1 MSSLLTTASPWTNTN
16 NQNKKR
22 VSSLRRHAANDDLSE
37 QELERENFKNRKV
50 ETFDDLN
57 EKNDRKAIKINE
69 LLDKMTSADETDN
82 DNMGEFKPLEPPA
95 VQMKKDI
102 QSDMLPESFVP
113 KMPSFAEASIEN
125 KGANKNRFVAN
136 YVANEGNS
144 NSYSQ
149 YSKTYQPPTDSAPY
163 YQKMGVGSGLGDN
176 QLMEKINYMIH
187 LLEQQQHEK
196 TDNITEEFLLYTFLG
211 VFVIY
216 VVDSFSRS
224 GKYTR

>member
-1 MSSLLTTASPWTNTN
+1 MSSLITTASPWTNTN

-22 VSSLRRHAANDDLSE
+22 VSSLRRHAANDELSE
-37 QELERENFKNRKV
+37 HEIERENFKNRKI
-50 ETFDDLN
+50 ETFEDVN
-57 EKNDRKAIKINE
+57 EKNDKKAMKIND
-69 LLDKMTSADETDN
+69 LLDKMTSADETEN

-102 QSDMLPESFVP
+102 ETEMLSESFVP
-113 KMPSFAEASIEN
+113 KMPSFAEASIDSKAMN
-125 KGANKNRFVAN
+125 NNRFVAN
-136 YVANEGNS
+136 YMANEGNS
-144 NSYSQ
+144 TNYSQ
-149 YSKTYQPPTDSAPY
+149 YSKTYQEPKDSVPY
-163 YQKMGVGSGLGDN
+163 YQKMGVGSNLGDN

-224 GKYTR
+224 GKYVR

>member
-1 MSSLLTTASPWTNTN
+1 MSLITSASPWTNTN

-22 VSSLRRHAANDDLSE
+22 VPSLRRHAANDDVSE
-37 QELERENFKNRKV
+37 HEVERENFKNRKV
-50 ETFDDLN
+50 ETFEDLN
-57 EKNDRKAIKINE
+57 EKNDKKAMKIND
-69 LLDKMTSADETDN
+69 LLEKMTSMDDTDN
-82 DNMGEFKPLEPPA
+82 DNMGDFKPLEPPT

-102 QSDMLPESFVP
+102 QTEALSESFVP

-125 KGANKNRFVAN
+125 KETNKNNRFVAN

-144 NSYSQ
+144 NVYSQ
-149 YSKTYQPPTDSAPY
+149 YSKTYQPSVPY
-163 YQKMGVGSGLGDN
+163 YQKMGVGSDLGDN

-224 GKYTR
+224 GKYVR